1 MDVFALRNVPYDAS
15 LRFTPDWQ
23 RFFATYWSTV
33 PSWWLT
39 PHSLSRRTLHL
50 VPWLKTN
57 DDELIWFENIECAQS
72 ENRYDLPRK
81 NVPVRLAALLGGL
94 RPLVA
99 LSCGLRPL
107 VALSCDLH
115 RVATVPFWWLAGFA
129 CFTLKMG
136 DIFHKLKR
144 YFGHKLAK

>member
-72 ENRYDLPRK
+72 ENRYDLPQKMYPLGWR
-81 NVPVRLAALLGGL
+81 RSLAAYDRWWRSLAAYVRWWRSLATYTGWQQSLFGDWPDSRVL
-94 RPLVA
+94 R
-99 LSCGLRPL
+99 
-107 VALSCDLH
+107 
-115 RVATVPFWWLAGFA
+115 
-129 CFTLKMG
+129 
-136 DIFHKLKR
+136 
-144 YFGHKLAK
+144 